1 MEGSG
6 SIEVKDLAL
15 AIQAAQPGIDD
26 EKVAAMLSLI
36 DEDGDGTVRPRDRT
50 PPPRP
55 PPILQY
61 PRPFPWLQVTLQEFV
76 MLMLFQVAPAKVP
89 A

>member
-1 MEGSG
+1 M
-6 SIEVKDLAL
+6 KDLAL

-55 PPILQY
+55 
-61 PRPFPWLQVTLQEFV
+61 FPWLQVTLQEFV